1 MAHLRRK
8 SVSSPPGKI
17 KTSIAKVI
25 SRTKHNSFYHKLSLR
40 GDNPLYL
47 LGTPKVI
54 WAGSPSA
61 GAELATG
68 KFIADGH
75 ILENPENNQN
85 LWLGGDVWQATNLNN
100 NWLEYLHSFRWLI
113 DLYHAENEDGAKKR
127 GQELV
132 AAWIEQ
138 NTRWREVSWRA
149 DVVGERN
156 TNWLIYA
163 PLILDTEDLT
173 YRRRVLDM
181 IARQA
186 RYLMNISTNAWVIP
200 NNLKAII
207 GLILSGLFVPG
218 GEGWLKEGCSLL
230 KVAVEKEVFIDSSLR
245 SEAPQKLLQLY
256 LSFVL
261 LGEAFKQAGRE
272 EPEEVLGAILRI
284 EINLKNIIHGD
295 GKLALFNGA
304 GIQGGKDIRLAL
316 LKISQKSNKL
326 ERPEQS
332 GLARIEKS
340 KSLII
345 MDVGPPPELNM
356 SAASHCGTHAFEM
369 SRGRERLIVNCG
381 GAPFINEDGASLIA
395 TNLRG
400 SEAHSTLVLNNQ
412 NSSEIRKDGLI
423 GLGVT
428 KVSSRMIEG
437 RGKVLI
443 ESEHDGYVL
452 SCGYLHKRLIYA
464 SETGESIRGEDII
477 EHHKISKSIEVVPF
491 NIRFHLHPNVSV
503 TQSDREDMLC
513 LRLENG
519 EEWYFR
525 CRGAERSLKSSIYF
539 GEEEKGT
546 ATKQIVLSGKTG
558 GPITTVLWSLQ
569 LK

>member
-1 MAHLRRK
+1 
-8 SVSSPPGKI
+8 
-17 KTSIAKVI
+17 
-25 SRTKHNSFYHKLSLR
+25 
-40 GDNPLYL
+40 
-47 LGTPKVI
+47 
-54 WAGSPSA
+54 
-61 GAELATG
+61 
-68 KFIADGH
+68 
-75 ILENPENNQN
+75 
-85 LWLGGDVWQATNLNN
+85 
-100 NWLEYLHSFRWLI
+100 
-113 DLYHAENEDGAKKR
+113 
-127 GQELV
+127 
-132 AAWIEQ
+132 
-138 NTRWREVSWRA
+138 
-149 DVVGERN
+149 
-156 TNWLIYA
+156 
-163 PLILDTEDLT
+163 
-173 YRRRVLDM
+173 
-181 IARQA
+181 
-186 RYLMNISTNAWVIP
+186 
-200 NNLKAII
+200 
-207 GLILSGLFVPG
+207 
-218 GEGWLKEGCSLL
+218 
-230 KVAVEKEVFIDSSLR
+230 
-245 SEAPQKLLQLY
+245 
-256 LSFVL
+256 
-261 LGEAFKQAGRE
+261 
-272 EPEEVLGAILRI
+272 
-284 EINLKNIIHGD
+284 
-295 GKLALFNGA
+295 
-304 GIQGGKDIRLAL
+304 
-316 LKISQKSNKL
+316 
-326 ERPEQS
+326 
-332 GLARIEKS
+332 
-340 KSLII
+340 

-400 SEAHSTLVLNNQ
+400 SAAHSTLVLNNQ

-519 EEWYFR
+519 EVWYFR